1 MDQQLRRV
9 FVASG
14 EMHAQQVRAFLEASG
29 IEAIE
34 RGESLR
40 NTHGLT
46 VDGIGAVEILVA
58 AADADRARSLLDAAE
73 AGAFRLNYDLIFCH
87 NVLIYFSPPVAT
99 TVVAFLASCL
109 KQGGY
114 LLLGPGEAPHDRP
127 PGLEP
132 VSVQG
137 VRAFQRRTARI
148 VEVRE

>member
-29 IEAIE
+29 IETIE

-73 AGAFRLNYDLIFCH
+73 AGAFRLADD
-87 NVLIYFSPPVAT
+87 A
-99 TVVAFLASCL
+99 
-109 KQGGY
+109 GGDTD
-114 LLLGPGEAPHDRP
+114 E
-127 PGLEP
+127 
-132 VSVQG
+132 S
-137 VRAFQRRTARI
+137 
-148 VEVRE
+148 